1 MATRAIID
9 AAFLRQQKQQQQL
22 NTTVQMA
29 FGHQRGKMVSF
40 SLIDAL
46 SLLLAHSVSDSIND
60 AATSAT
66 AATGISIQFLIND
79 TAQMD
84 SQCVCVLYQNSRKQR
99 GADQ

>member
-1 MATRAIID
+1 
-9 AAFLRQQKQQQQL
+9 
-22 NTTVQMA
+22 
-29 FGHQRGKMVSF
+29 MVSF

-46 SLLLAHSVSDSIND
+46 SLLLAHSVSDSINN

-84 SQCVCVLYQNSRKQR
+84 SQCVCVCAVPEQQETARS
-99 GADQ
+99 

>member
-9 AAFLRQQKQQQQL
+9 TAFLRQPKQQQL

-40 SLIDAL
+40 SLVDAL

-84 SQCVCVLYQNSRKQR
+84 SQCVCVLYQHSRKQ
-99 GADQ
+99 